1 MAKVANNGTEV
12 AAEVAEAA
20 TKAATKAA
28 TTAIAKSKSV
38 ALECDTK
45 LDAGR
50 RKNDL

>member
-12 AAEVAEAA
+12 VAEAA
-20 TKAATKAA
+20 TKGATKAA